1 MGGLF
6 RRCRKRVEVALRW
19 RSHIIPRH
27 AVAIDAERETRKR
40 ETGEKMGPRTS
51 KITAQHEI
59 QYEKAILV
67 VLECVA
73 EIHNEGMIDLK
84 KK

>member
-1 MGGLF
+1 MRGLF
-6 RRCRKRVEVALRW
+6 WRCRKRVEVGIQVAF
-19 RSHIIPRH
+19 HIIPRH

-40 ETGEKMGPRTS
+40 EPGEKIGSRTS

-67 VLECVA
+67 VLNA
-73 EIHNEGMIDLK
+73 
-84 KK
+84 